1 MRIWRCLDFGW
12 CKHVSPGWTIVRA
25 KKVCCRLS
33 GELHRFDGEAGG
45 PEGGDEK
52 KNLDDEDSSLP
63 PKKYH
68 LPNRHF
74 PPAPS
79 SKFNFKRISS
89 LLVWYSIPGIT
100 IKVFKTPHQSPVP
113 ALVRSPTIQER
124 SPTIQ
129 ERSPTVRLAETGVV
143 SAGVDRCRQVSSF
156 VSPPE
161 DEKPGP
167 KKACFVKSPPG
178 DPNSVPTPTPQ
189 QSIACFPY
197 LLYLLCGHVC
207 RYGTTYRSCLHGRS

>member
-79 SKFNFKRISS
+79 SKFNFKRMTFPRKHDRQSFSPKFDFATIS
-89 LLVWYSIPGIT
+89 LVTAQRKLFQLFFWSRP
-100 IKVFKTPHQSPVP
+100 
-113 ALVRSPTIQER
+113 
-124 SPTIQ
+124 
-129 ERSPTVRLAETGVV
+129 
-143 SAGVDRCRQVSSF
+143 QV
-156 VSPPE
+156 
-161 DEKPGP
+161 EKSNFGT
-167 KKACFVKSPPG
+167 FG
-178 DPNSVPTPTPQ
+178 
-189 QSIACFPY
+189 
-197 LLYLLCGHVC
+197 GHVLGEMS
-207 RYGTTYRSCLHGRS
+207 YKGLPTTKN